1 MYNIPW
7 DDRALLWQRR
17 ASRKDR
23 NEEDLLCTDTLRQAV
38 RLIAT
43 LRPKDRNRLRIDLPD
58 RTVWPFG
65 FFGRL
70 RLTKLIQQ
78 EQITLELPTG

>member
-1 MYNIPW
+1 MCNIPW
-7 DDRALLWQRR
+7 DDRALLWRRR
-17 ASRKDR
+17 ASRKYR
-23 NEEDLLCTDTLRQAV
+23 NEEDLLCTDTLRHAV

-43 LRPKDRNRLRIDLPD
+43 LRPTDLNRFRIDLPD

-70 RLTKLIQQ
+70 RLTKLIEQ
-78 EQITLELPTG
+78 EHITPELPTV